1 MKHPKNG
8 VLYILEDVNGFEA
21 NNPFHTKGLSFITQV
36 IILKYCILKH
46 ILQSIFRACNHSLH
60 RQYISIARMHE
71 KLLLDLL

>member
-46 ILQSIFRACNHSLH
+46 ILQSIFRACYCCQTIH
-60 RQYISIARMHE
+60 YIDNIF
-71 KLLLDLL
+71 L